1 MDNCNNFTSLNNTE
15 LQGIIGG
22 KHGLGYHIVDAVV
35 SFIEDIFSSILNLT
49 G

>member
-15 LQGIIGG
+15 LQVIIGG

-35 SFIEDIFSSILNLT
+35 SFGEGFLNAI
-49 G
+49 